1 MMLVPLMIAAVL
13 GFIVWRDA
21 QLLEAR
27 GVRVGRF
34 SPATWGVGTFLL
46 AIVFGVWYL
55 VLRAGAVRPP
65 ASRCPNCARP
75 AQAGDQFCA
84 TCGCPLPSGADHDRQ
99 G

>member
-1 MMLVPLMIAAVL
+1 MLVPLMVAALL
-13 GFIVWRDA
+13 GFVVWRDA

-46 AIVFGVWYL
+46 AIVFGLWYL
-55 VLRAGAVRPP
+55 VLRAGAARPTTGF
-65 ASRCPNCARP
+65 CPNCERAVH
-75 AQAGDQFCA
+75 AGDQFCA
-84 TCGCPLPSGADHDRQ
+84 SCGCPLPSDADRDRQ

>member
-1 MMLVPLMIAAVL
+1 MLVPLMVAALL
-13 GFIVWRDA
+13 GVVVWRDA

-46 AIVFGVWYL
+46 AIVFGLWYL
-55 VLRAGAVRPP
+55 VLRAGAARPP
-65 ASRCPNCARP
+65 AGFCPNCERAVH
-75 AQAGDQFCA
+75 AGDQFCGA
-84 TCGCPLPSGADHDRQ
+84 CGCPLPSDADRDRQ